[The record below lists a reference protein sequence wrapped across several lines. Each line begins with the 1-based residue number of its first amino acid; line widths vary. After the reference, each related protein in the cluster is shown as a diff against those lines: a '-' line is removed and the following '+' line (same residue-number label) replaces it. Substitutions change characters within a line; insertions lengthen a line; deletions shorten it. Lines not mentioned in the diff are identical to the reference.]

1 MQKIG
6 IGYDIHKLV
15 EGRKLVLGGLDIP
28 FKKGLEGH
36 SDADVVIHAI
46 CDALLG
52 ATGLGDIGEHFPDT
66 DEEYKDIDSAKLL
79 KLVKAL
85 ADEKNLSV
93 SNIDAI
99 VIADEPNLKPFK
111 PKMRTQLAEI
121 LNVSE
126 ELVNIKAKTQEGL
139 GPEAIA
145 AYAVVLL
152 TD

>member
-28 FKKGLEGH
+28 FKKGLLGH
-36 SDADVVIHAI
+36 SDADVVTHAI

-52 ATGLGDIGEHFPDT
+52 AIGAGDIGEHFPDT
-66 DEEYKDIDSAKLL
+66 DEEYRNIDSAKLL
-79 KLVKAL
+79 QRVKAL
-85 ADEKNLSV
+85 VDEKNLSI
-93 SNIDAI
+93 SNIDTI

-111 PKMRTQLAEI
+111 PKMRTQLAQI
-121 LNVSE
+121 LGVE
-126 ELVNIKAKTQEGL
+126 EGIINIKAKTQEGL

-145 AYAVVLL
+145 AHAVVLL
-152 TD
+152 TA